1 MSSAAAT
8 RINLSAPWIDE
19 RDEELVLDVLRSG
32 WLSLGPTG
40 PRFEAALCDATGA
53 SYAAAV
59 SSGTAG
65 LHLCMHLAG
74 VGPGDEVITSPYSFV
89 ASANCAIYEGATPVF
104 ADIDP
109 RTYNLDPAAVEAA
122 ITPRTKAIVAV
133 DIFGYPCE
141 LDELRAICDR
151 HGLALVEDACEA
163 LGARYKGE
171 LIGSHGHPAVFAF
184 YPNKQMTTG
193 EGGAD
198 TTGSAEDHGIALIED
213 ACEALGATYKG
224 QKIGSLPHPAVF
236 AFYPNKQ
243 MTTGE
248 GGAVTTYSGDEHEL
262 LLSLRNQGRLETS
275 SWLQHGFLGFNY
287 RLDDMSA
294 ALGIGQLEKLDRI
307 LAARGEV
314 ARRYNE
320 LLAGVDVE
328 TPLPDDDDHQRS
340 WFVYVVK
347 LPEGVDR
354 TYVMARLSDDGI
366 ATAPYLPSIHLQSYM
381 RARYGFR
388 EGMLPV
394 SEDCSARTMALPFH
408 ARLDGSDQ
416 ERVVE
421 SLRSALG

>member
-1 MSSAAAT
+1 MST
-8 RINLSAPWIDE
+8 QTKRINLSAPWIDE
-19 RDEELVLDVLRSG
+19 RDEELVLEVLRSG

-40 PRFEAALCDATGA
+40 PRFEAMLADAVGA
-53 SYAAAV
+53 PYCAAV

-65 LHLCMHLAG
+65 LHLCMRLLG
-74 VGPGDEVITSPYSFV
+74 VGEGDEVITSPYSFV

-122 ITPRTKAIVAV
+122 ITPRTKAIVGV

-141 LDELRAICDR
+141 LDELLALCER
-151 HGLALVEDACEA
+151 HGIVFVEDACEA
-163 LGARYKGE
+163 LGAEYKGRR
-171 LIGSHGHPAVFAF
+171 LGSHGH
-184 YPNKQMTTG
+184 
-193 EGGAD
+193 
-198 TTGSAEDHGIALIED
+198 L
-213 ACEALGATYKG
+213 ATW
-224 QKIGSLPHPAVF
+224 

-248 GGAVTTYSGDEHEL
+248 GGAVTTASAEEHEL
-262 LLSLRNQGRLETS
+262 LVSLRNQGRLETS
-275 SWLQHGFLGFNY
+275 SWLQHGRLGFNY
-287 RLDDMSA
+287 RLDDLSA

-307 LAARGEV
+307 LEARRAV

-320 LLAGVDVE
+320 LLESVDVE
-328 TPLPDDDDHQRS
+328 TPLADDADHVRS

-347 LPEGVDR
+347 LPSGADR
-354 TYVMARLSDDGI
+354 DGVMARLAAEGI

-381 RARYGFR
+381 RELYGFG

-408 ARLDGSDQ
+408 ARLEREDQ

-421 SLRSALG
+421 ALRSAL